1 MGRTTRRNGGKLT
14 DPVDNPD
21 KALRPTTEKRR
32 ISTLKVF
39 FDSPNESTIQQVF
52 HCIDAEPDLSDY
64 VKQCLRI
71 NFGLLLRIP
80 VARDTEGYIERQYQV
95 YDEADVAR
103 GFYLQDCISL
113 PACARYY
120 LSRCFNMD
128 FDRFYA
134 EVASRYIENTKRER
148 KMKFLDQESGYQL
161 SDQPGDLDSSEQLI
175 MKLILEGKDVRHLS
189 EQDLEDVNSA
199 FRKEVGC
206 IREEN
211 DRPLSYNVRL
221 LLESVWTLAFNLF
234 CSNPAPER
242 PSPEELESR
251 KMDLLTSAIQNN
263 FMVRLYAKEDTLY
276 LGETALRV
284 FHFCTAVPG
293 VAMHIKLLKD
303 IPGQANE
310 KKRKAPLT
318 DSRQQKRART
328 DAGTK
333 KRPKARPKARRT
345 AGVGSRMREEL
356 SGASDTNGPSAE
368 QGTMPPQKNL
378 TTTSIVGILVK
389 GDLSLVCNSIS
400 HLIWDIF
407 RHVYYHR
414 VPSLD
419 PDPGA
424 ILDKLQTLAGQFLKK
439 YPVESRSLEAEWP
452 WPATEPDNCIARL
465 LAKLGLA
472 LRNIMMIQI
481 ATQDKDIRDPQGL
494 EKILEDLQDIVV
506 RFTGYDQV

>member
-1 MGRTTRRNGGKLT
+1 MGRTTRRNGGELT
-14 DPVDNPD
+14 NPVDNPE
-21 KALRPTTEKRR
+21 KALRPTPEKKR
-32 ISTLKVF
+32 ISTLDGF
-39 FDSPNESTIQQVF
+39 FNSPNESTIQQVF

-80 VARDTEGYIERQYQV
+80 VARDAEGYIERQYQV

-148 KMKFLDQESGYQL
+148 KMKFLDQKSGYQL
-161 SDQPGDLDSSEQLI
+161 SDQPGNLVPSEQLI
-175 MKLILEGKDVRHLS
+175 MNRICKGKDEDVRHLS
-189 EQDLEDVNSA
+189 KRDLEDVDSA
-199 FRKEVGC
+199 FRNVVGC
-206 IREEN
+206 IQEEN

-234 CSNPAPER
+234 YSDPAPER

-251 KMDLLTSAIQNN
+251 KIDLLTSAIQNN

-303 IPGQANE
+303 IAGQPNE
-310 KKRKAPLT
+310 RKRKAPPT
-318 DSRQQKRART
+318 DLSRKRART
-328 DAGTK
+328 NAGTEK
-333 KRPKARPKARRT
+333 IQKGKRT
-345 AGVGSRMREEL
+345 AGKSSQSRKKL
-356 SGASDTNGPSAE
+356 SGASDKNGSSAE
-368 QGTMPPQKNL
+368 QGTMPLQRNL

-400 HLIWDIF
+400 HLIWNIF

-452 WPATEPDNCIARL
+452 WPVTEPDNCIARL

-481 ATQDKDIRDPQGL
+481 ANQDKDIRDPQGL
-494 EKILEDLQDIVV
+494 GEILNDLQV
-506 RFTGYDQV
+506 YSCQM